1 MDDKKLLFI
10 YNPRA
15 GKGQIRNNLLD
26 IIDTFVKAGY
36 IVTARP
42 TQYAGEAVGL
52 AADRTAKYDLVVC
65 SGGDGTL
72 DEVVTGI
79 MKSVR
84 RRPIGYIPAG
94 STNDFA
100 QSLNIP
106 KNMAEAAKI
115 AVSGRMF
122 ACDIGSFNEK
132 TFVYIAAFGLF
143 TEVSYETSQ
152 DVKNVLG
159 HMAYLLEGMK

>member
-84 RRPIGYIPAG
+84 RRPDRVYSGQAHKR
-94 STNDFA
+94 FC
-100 QSLNIP
+100 
-106 KNMAEAAKI
+106 AEPEY
-115 AVSGRMF
+115 S
-122 ACDIGSFNEK
+122 EK
-132 TFVYIAAFGLF
+132 HG
-143 TEVSYETSQ
+143 
-152 DVKNVLG
+152 
-159 HMAYLLEGMK
+159 

>member
-36 IVTARP
+36 VVTARP
-42 TQYAGEAVGL
+42 TQYAGEAVEI

-84 RRPIGYIPAG
+84 RRPDRVY
-94 STNDFA
+94 
-100 QSLNIP
+100 
-106 KNMAEAAKI
+106 
-115 AVSGRMF
+115 SGRQHKRF
-122 ACDIGSFNEK
+122 CAEPEYSEK
-132 TFVYIAAFGLF
+132 YG
-143 TEVSYETSQ
+143 
-152 DVKNVLG
+152 
-159 HMAYLLEGMK
+159 

>member
-42 TQYAGEAVGL
+42 TQYAGEAVEL

-106 KNMAEAAKI
+106 KNMAEAAKSQSAAECLPAMSVPLTKKPLFI
-115 AVSGRMF
+115 LRPSDFLQRCPMKPVRMSKMCWGIWRICWR
-122 ACDIGSFNEK
+122 A
-132 TFVYIAAFGLF
+132 
-143 TEVSYETSQ
+143 
-152 DVKNVLG
+152 
-159 HMAYLLEGMK
+159 

>member
-52 AADRTAKYDLVVC
+52 AADRTA
-65 SGGDGTL
+65 
-72 DEVVTGI
+72 
-79 MKSVR
+79 
-84 RRPIGYIPAG
+84 
-94 STNDFA
+94 
-100 QSLNIP
+100 
-106 KNMAEAAKI
+106 NMTSWYAAAETA
-115 AVSGRMF
+115 RWMRW
-122 ACDIGSFNEK
+122 
-132 TFVYIAAFGLF
+132 
-143 TEVSYETSQ
+143 
-152 DVKNVLG
+152 
-159 HMAYLLEGMK
+159 

>member
-36 IVTARP
+36 VVTARP
-42 TQYAGEAVGL
+42 TQYAGEAVEL

-72 DEVVTGI
+72 D
-79 MKSVR
+79 
-84 RRPIGYIPAG
+84 
-94 STNDFA
+94 
-100 QSLNIP
+100 
-106 KNMAEAAKI
+106 
-115 AVSGRMF
+115 AVSYTHLTLPTKRRVKSSVVAGVVKKNI
-122 ACDIGSFNEK
+122 CVLYTSYDDDELDI
-132 TFVYIAAFGLF
+132 
-143 TEVSYETSQ
+143 
-152 DVKNVLG
+152 VK
-159 HMAYLLEGMK
+159 

>member
-36 IVTARP
+36 VVTARP
-42 TQYAGEAVGL
+42 TQYAGEAVEL

-132 TFVYIAAFGLF
+132 PLF
-143 TEVSYETSQ
+143 ILRPSDFLQRSP
-152 DVKNVLG
+152 
-159 HMAYLLEGMK
+159 MKPVRMSKMCWGTWRICWRA

>member
-52 AADRTAKYDLVVC
+52 AADRTAKYDRHYEEC
-65 SGGDGTL
+65 STPPDR
-72 DEVVTGI
+72 V
-79 MKSVR
+79 
-84 RRPIGYIPAG
+84 Y
-94 STNDFA
+94 
-100 QSLNIP
+100 
-106 KNMAEAAKI
+106 
-115 AVSGRMF
+115 SGRQHKRF
-122 ACDIGSFNEK
+122 CAEPEYSEK
-132 TFVYIAAFGLF
+132 HGR
-143 TEVSYETSQ
+143 
-152 DVKNVLG
+152 G
-159 HMAYLLEGMK
+159 C